1 MTTLSQASENS
12 HHCSQFGQEQEMGVC
27 GFRGMSIP
35 VPNYNR
41 NSNRLQFGTLIDII
55 GIRRVLYEFQPG
67 LPVVVRSSLLQ

>member
-1 MTTLSQASENS
+1 
-12 HHCSQFGQEQEMGVC
+12 MGVC

>member
-1 MTTLSQASENS
+1 
-12 HHCSQFGQEQEMGVC
+12 MGVC

-41 NSNRLQFGTLIDII
+41 KSNRLQFGTLIDII